1 MFEVLVY
8 VYENYWRPDACPD
21 HAQLTRKLSAVGFDS
36 DEIREALI
44 WLDGL
49 ARSAEVDPTDQ
60 DTSDEAPQ
68 LDSVVPATQP
78 GSIRIYLPQEQERL
92 GLDSIAFIS
101 FLESAG
107 VLSPRLREMVIDRAT
122 AVDGGGPMSLDDL
135 KIIVLM
141 VFWSLGEEP
150 DALILDELFVAPE
163 DRLIH

>member
-1 MFEVLVY
+1 MFDVLVY
-8 VYENYWRPDACPD
+8 LYETYWRPDACPD
-21 HAQLTRKLSAVGFDS
+21 HAQLTRKLSAVGFER
-36 DEIREALI
+36 DEIQEALS

-49 ARSAEVDPTDQ
+49 AAAAQSYQGEQGKQSLRVYSKEELEHLG
-60 DTSDEAPQ
+60 EA
-68 LDSVVPATQP
+68 SVGFV
-78 GSIRIYLPQEQERL
+78 
-92 GLDSIAFIS
+92 S

-107 VLSPRLREMVIDRAT
+107 VLPPPMREMAIDRAM
-122 AVDGGGPMSLDDL
+122 AIPGAPLDLEDL